1 MITIKNRYQKVLFR
15 LKNGEVKNSSGAVM
29 AKVGDG
35 VLLNRNDEPLY
46 KIEGTDVLSLED
58 DSPVAQLSGTK
69 VLSPDGDVLG
79 YVDGKPFNQFI
90 YAAAALYH
98 LVY

>member
-15 LKNGEVKNSSGAVM
+15 LKNGEVKNAGGAVL
-29 AKVGDG
+29 AKVGEG
-35 VLLNRNDEPLY
+35 VLLNRNDDPLY
-46 KIEGTDVLSLED
+46 KIDGTDVLSVD
-58 DSPVAQLSGTK
+58 DGSPVAQLSGTK
-69 VLSPDGDVLG
+69 VLSPEGDVLG